1 MDLVLGLSVTSTA
14 VRWVLVEGV
23 TGDGDAVDRGVLDVG
38 DSADFD
44 AEALLTVLLDAN
56 EAVVESG
63 LHAAG
68 VTWTPAG
75 EAIAGAILEAFQA
88 RGLQNAIAVSEP
100 EAAEAL
106 ASGISAIS
114 GYEDVAVCVFEPDA
128 TLIALVNADGVIVE
142 SHDIVEDRD
151 VELSASVMALELND
165 RRLDAIFVV
174 GSADLDPVV
183 SSMDSVAAAPVISS
197 AEGDM
202 AMARGAAVA
211 SAMAVNSMGG
221 GSRSLLGG
229 LRGMSRTSA
238 LTSVVVAAAVTLV
251 ISLSVVL
258 GLQATSDSPPETT
271 NANATGEP
279 LQEGKMGVE
288 AKAAL
293 AAPKLEQRPAAPAPK
308 PATKRAPM
316 AKPAPDPQRRRSRPH
331 RPRLRRCRKSIRL
344 PLCRPLRPTCRRSR
358 STRRPHPRTPRLHL
372 RMSRPCRRSPQCSR
386 NRVCAT
392 RSSSAFRSSTGS
404 TTRSRCTRRTN
415 CDTVVHGAESQRTQA
430 VFVTSSLRRDTVLS
444 LRHRPER
451 RLADTR
457 PCRCRQAV
465 ARFSRAPSCSP
476 HCPSRGSAPSA
487 VAAPSS
493 QIRSRWVSRR
503 VNPPLTVR

>member
-75 EAIAGAILEAFQA
+75 EAIAGAILEALQV

-114 GYEDVAVCVFEPDA
+114 GYQDVAVCIFEPDA

-142 SHDIVEDRD
+142 SHDIVPDRD

-165 RRLDAIFVV
+165 RQLDAIFVV

-221 GSRSLLGG
+221 GTRSLLGG

-238 LTSVVVAAAVTLV
+238 LMSVVVAAAVTLV

-258 GLQATSDSPPETT
+258 GLQATSDSPQETT

-308 PATKRAPM
+308 PVAKRAPM
-316 AKPAPDPQRRRSRPH
+316 AKPVPEAAAPPIAAAPPAPAAVPDVDPPAAVSPAPAYVPPVPEYTPPAPAYTPPAPAYVPPVPQVPAVQPE
-331 RPRLRRCRKSIRL
+331 PRLRDKIIERIPIINRFHD
-344 PLCRPLRPTCRRSR
+344 PQPMYPT
-358 STRRPHPRTPRLHL
+358 
-372 RMSRPCRRSPQCSR
+372 
-386 NRVCAT
+386 N
-392 RSSSAFRSSTGS
+392 
-404 TTRSRCTRRTN
+404 
-415 CDTVVHGAESQRTQA
+415 
-430 VFVTSSLRRDTVLS
+430 
-444 LRHRPER
+444 
-451 RLADTR
+451 
-457 PCRCRQAV
+457 
-465 ARFSRAPSCSP
+465 
-476 HCPSRGSAPSA
+476 
-487 VAAPSS
+487 
-493 QIRSRWVSRR
+493 
-503 VNPPLTVR
+503 

>member
-75 EAIAGAILEAFQA
+75 EAIAGAILEAFHA

-128 TLIALVNADGVIVE
+128 TLVALVNADGVIVD
-142 SHDIVEDRD
+142 SHDIVGDRD

-197 AEGDM
+197 AEADM

-238 LTSVVVAAAVTLV
+238 LMSVVVAAAVTLV

-258 GLQATSDSPPETT
+258 GLQATSDSPQETT

-316 AKPAPDPQRRRSRPH
+316 AKPVPVPAAPPIAASPPAPAAVPEVDPPAAVSPAPAYVPPVPEYTPPAPAYTPPAPAYVPPVPQVPAVQPE
-331 RPRLRRCRKSIRL
+331 PRLRDKIIERIPIINRFHD
-344 PLCRPLRPTCRRSR
+344 PQPMYPT
-358 STRRPHPRTPRLHL
+358 
-372 RMSRPCRRSPQCSR
+372 
-386 NRVCAT
+386 N
-392 RSSSAFRSSTGS
+392 
-404 TTRSRCTRRTN
+404 
-415 CDTVVHGAESQRTQA
+415 
-430 VFVTSSLRRDTVLS
+430 
-444 LRHRPER
+444 
-451 RLADTR
+451 
-457 PCRCRQAV
+457 
-465 ARFSRAPSCSP
+465 
-476 HCPSRGSAPSA
+476 
-487 VAAPSS
+487 
-493 QIRSRWVSRR
+493 
-503 VNPPLTVR
+503 

>member
-75 EAIAGAILEAFQA
+75 EAIAGAILEALQA
-88 RGLQNAIAVSEP
+88 RGVQNAIAVSEP

-114 GYEDVAVCVFEPDA
+114 GYQDVAVCVFEPDA

-142 SHDIVEDRD
+142 SHDIVPDRD

-165 RRLDAIFVV
+165 RQLDAIFVV

-238 LTSVVVAAAVTLV
+238 LVSVVVAAAVTLV

-258 GLQATSDSPPETT
+258 GLQATSDSPQETT

-308 PATKRAPM
+308 PAAKRAPM
-316 AKPAPDPQRRRSRPH
+316 AKPVPEAAAPPIAAAPPAPAAVPDVDPPAAVSPAPAYVPPVPEYTPPAPAYTPPAPAYVPPVPQVPAVQPE
-331 RPRLRRCRKSIRL
+331 PRLRDKIIERIPIINRFHD
-344 PLCRPLRPTCRRSR
+344 PQPMYPT
-358 STRRPHPRTPRLHL
+358 
-372 RMSRPCRRSPQCSR
+372 
-386 NRVCAT
+386 N
-392 RSSSAFRSSTGS
+392 
-404 TTRSRCTRRTN
+404 
-415 CDTVVHGAESQRTQA
+415 
-430 VFVTSSLRRDTVLS
+430 
-444 LRHRPER
+444 
-451 RLADTR
+451 
-457 PCRCRQAV
+457 
-465 ARFSRAPSCSP
+465 
-476 HCPSRGSAPSA
+476 
-487 VAAPSS
+487 
-493 QIRSRWVSRR
+493 
-503 VNPPLTVR
+503 

>member
-75 EAIAGAILEAFQA
+75 EAIAGAILEALQA
-88 RGLQNAIAVSEP
+88 RGVQNAIAVSEP

-128 TLIALVNADGVIVE
+128 TLIALVNADGVIVD
-142 SHDIVEDRD
+142 SHDIVADRD

-238 LTSVVVAAAVTLV
+238 LMSVVVAAAVTLV

-258 GLQATSDSPPETT
+258 GLQATSDSPQETT

-316 AKPAPDPQRRRSRPH
+316 AKPVPEPAAPPIAASPPAPAAVPECRS
-331 RPRLRRCRKSIRL
+331 
-344 PLCRPLRPTCRRSR
+344 
-358 STRRPHPRTPRLHL
+358 
-372 RMSRPCRRSPQCSR
+372 
-386 NRVCAT
+386 A
-392 RSSSAFRSSTGS
+392 
-404 TTRSRCTRRTN
+404 
-415 CDTVVHGAESQRTQA
+415 
-430 VFVTSSLRRDTVLS
+430 
-444 LRHRPER
+444 
-451 RLADTR
+451 
-457 PCRCRQAV
+457 CRCV
-465 ARFSRAPSCSP
+465 ARSGLRAAGPGVHAARTRVHPACACVCPARAAGPRGAAGTASARQDHRAHSDHQPVPRPAADVPDELTATPLYMARKANVHKLFS
-476 HCPSRGSAPSA
+476 
-487 VAAPSS
+487 
-493 QIRSRWVSRR
+493 
-503 VNPPLTVR
+503 

>member
-38 DSADFD
+38 DSADFG

-75 EAIAGAILEAFQA
+75 EAIAGAILEALQA
-88 RGLQNAIAVSEP
+88 RGVQSAIAVSEP

-128 TLIALVNADGVIVE
+128 TLVALVNADGVIVDP
-142 SHDIVEDRD
+142 HDIVGDRD

-316 AKPAPDPQRRRSRPH
+316 AKPVPEPAAPPIAASPPAPAAVPEFVPPAAVSPAPAYVPPVPEYTPPAPAYTPPAPAYVPPVPQVPAVQPE
-331 RPRLRRCRKSIRL
+331 PRLRDKIIERIPIINRFHD
-344 PLCRPLRPTCRRSR
+344 PQPMYPT
-358 STRRPHPRTPRLHL
+358 
-372 RMSRPCRRSPQCSR
+372 
-386 NRVCAT
+386 N
-392 RSSSAFRSSTGS
+392 
-404 TTRSRCTRRTN
+404 
-415 CDTVVHGAESQRTQA
+415 
-430 VFVTSSLRRDTVLS
+430 
-444 LRHRPER
+444 
-451 RLADTR
+451 
-457 PCRCRQAV
+457 
-465 ARFSRAPSCSP
+465 
-476 HCPSRGSAPSA
+476 
-487 VAAPSS
+487 
-493 QIRSRWVSRR
+493 
-503 VNPPLTVR
+503 

>member
-75 EAIAGAILEAFQA
+75 EAIAGAILEALQA

-114 GYEDVAVCVFEPDA
+114 GYQDVAVCVFEPDA

-142 SHDIVEDRD
+142 SHDIVPDRD

-165 RRLDAIFVV
+165 RQLDAIFVV

-238 LTSVVVAAAVTLV
+238 LMSVVVAAAVTLV

-258 GLQATSDSPPETT
+258 GLQATSDSPQETT

-308 PATKRAPM
+308 PAAKRAPM
-316 AKPAPDPQRRRSRPH
+316 AKPVPEAAAPPIAAAPPAPAAVPDVDPPAAVSPAPAYVPPVPEYTPPAPAYTPPAPAYVPPVPQVPAVQPE
-331 RPRLRRCRKSIRL
+331 PRLRDKIIERIPIINRFHD
-344 PLCRPLRPTCRRSR
+344 PQPMYPT
-358 STRRPHPRTPRLHL
+358 
-372 RMSRPCRRSPQCSR
+372 
-386 NRVCAT
+386 N
-392 RSSSAFRSSTGS
+392 
-404 TTRSRCTRRTN
+404 
-415 CDTVVHGAESQRTQA
+415 
-430 VFVTSSLRRDTVLS
+430 
-444 LRHRPER
+444 
-451 RLADTR
+451 
-457 PCRCRQAV
+457 
-465 ARFSRAPSCSP
+465 
-476 HCPSRGSAPSA
+476 
-487 VAAPSS
+487 
-493 QIRSRWVSRR
+493 
-503 VNPPLTVR
+503 

>member
-75 EAIAGAILEAFQA
+75 ESIAGAILEAFQV
-88 RGLQNAIAVSEP
+88 RGLQNAVAVSEP
-100 EAAEAL
+100 EAAGAL

-114 GYEDVAVCVFEPDA
+114 GYEDIAVCVFEPDA
-128 TLIALVNADGVIVE
+128 TLIALVDADGVVVD
-142 SHDIVEDRD
+142 SHDIVPDRD

-316 AKPAPDPQRRRSRPH
+316 AKPVPAPAAPPIADSPPAPAAVPEFDPPAAVSPAPAYVPPVPEYTPPAPAYTPPAPAYVPPVPQVPAVQPE
-331 RPRLRRCRKSIRL
+331 PRLRDKIIERIPIINRFHD
-344 PLCRPLRPTCRRSR
+344 PQPMYPT
-358 STRRPHPRTPRLHL
+358 
-372 RMSRPCRRSPQCSR
+372 
-386 NRVCAT
+386 N
-392 RSSSAFRSSTGS
+392 
-404 TTRSRCTRRTN
+404 
-415 CDTVVHGAESQRTQA
+415 
-430 VFVTSSLRRDTVLS
+430 
-444 LRHRPER
+444 
-451 RLADTR
+451 
-457 PCRCRQAV
+457 
-465 ARFSRAPSCSP
+465 
-476 HCPSRGSAPSA
+476 
-487 VAAPSS
+487 
-493 QIRSRWVSRR
+493 
-503 VNPPLTVR
+503 

>member
-38 DSADFD
+38 DSVDFD

-75 EAIAGAILEAFQA
+75 EAIAGAILDAFQA

-128 TLIALVNADGVIVE
+128 ILIALVNADGVIVE

-258 GLQATSDSPPETT
+258 GLQATSDSPPEAT

-316 AKPAPDPQRRRSRPH
+316 AKPAPVPAAPPIAATPPAPAAVPEVDPPAAVSPAPAYVPPVPQYTPPAPAYTPPAPAYVPPVPQVPAVQPE
-331 RPRLRRCRKSIRL
+331 PRLRDKIIERIPIINRFHD
-344 PLCRPLRPTCRRSR
+344 PQPMYPT
-358 STRRPHPRTPRLHL
+358 
-372 RMSRPCRRSPQCSR
+372 
-386 NRVCAT
+386 N
-392 RSSSAFRSSTGS
+392 
-404 TTRSRCTRRTN
+404 
-415 CDTVVHGAESQRTQA
+415 
-430 VFVTSSLRRDTVLS
+430 
-444 LRHRPER
+444 
-451 RLADTR
+451 
-457 PCRCRQAV
+457 
-465 ARFSRAPSCSP
+465 
-476 HCPSRGSAPSA
+476 
-487 VAAPSS
+487 
-493 QIRSRWVSRR
+493 
-503 VNPPLTVR
+503 